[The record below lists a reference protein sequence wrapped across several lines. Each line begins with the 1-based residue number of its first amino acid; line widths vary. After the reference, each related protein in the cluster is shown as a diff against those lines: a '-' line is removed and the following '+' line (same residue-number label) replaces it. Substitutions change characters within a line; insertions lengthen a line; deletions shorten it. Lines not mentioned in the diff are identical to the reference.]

1 MAFRHLY
8 GAALALAL
16 AAYPMTLAAQQGD
29 GTEDRVVARVNGE
42 EVHHS
47 DVMAMARNL
56 PAEYQSQ
63 LMAIYPMLVQRLVD
77 FKLAGNAGRDAGLAN
92 DDRVKVFVD
101 KAEEQA
107 VRELYLEREIE
118 ARMTDEMIQEAYQ
131 VHLADNPPAEEL
143 QARHILVET
152 EEEAREVIAL
162 LDGGA
167 DFAELAKERSTGP
180 SGPKGGDLGYFTANQ
195 MVPEFSQAAAA
206 LEPGSYTKEPAKT
219 QFGWHVIKLEDRRT
233 AAPPPFEEIE
243 QQLREQV
250 ARETLEVVLN
260 GLRDG
265 AEIEIVPQSA
275 EPTGAAAP
283 VPAPVQ

>member
-16 AAYPMTLAAQQGD
+16 AAYPITLAAQQED

-47 DVMAMARNL
+47 DVMAMARTL
-56 PAEYQSQ
+56 PAEYQTQ

-77 FKLAGNAGRDAGLAN
+77 FKLAGNAGRDAGLASN
-92 DDRVKVFVD
+92 DRVKEFVA

-118 ARMTDEMIQEAYQ
+118 ARMNDEMIQEAYQ
-131 VHLADNPPAEEL
+131 VHLADNPPAEEFH
-143 QARHILVET
+143 ARHILVET
-152 EEEAREVIAL
+152 EEAAREVIGL

-195 MVPEFSQAAAA
+195 MVPEFSEAAAA
-206 LEPGSYTKEPAKT
+206 LEPGGYTKEPAKT
-219 QFGWHVIKLEDRRT
+219 QFGWHVIKLEDRRI
-233 AAPPPFEEIE
+233 AAPPPFEELE
-243 QQLREQV
+243 QQLRELV
-250 ARETLEVVLN
+250 ARETLKIVLD
-260 GLRDG
+260 GLREG
-265 AEIEIVPQSA
+265 AEVEIVPQSA
-275 EPTGAAAP
+275 EATGEAAP
-283 VPAPVQ
+283 EPAPAQ